1 MPVNIPTILRSGVR
15 LPLLGLG
22 TWKSKPNEVATAV
35 KVAIG
40 AGYRH
45 IDTAWNY
52 GNEAEV
58 GQGVRDAIRDGAV
71 ERRELFIV
79 TKLWC
84 TFHRPEDV
92 KLGIADSLDKLG
104 LDYVDMYLMHG
115 PQGFKGPKIRP
126 TSDSDYD
133 DTDYV
138 DTWQAMESLVDEGLT
153 RSLGVSNFN
162 SRQVDRVLQA
172 CRIKPIVNQVE
183 LHPYLPQ
190 LDLIKYCQ
198 SKDIILTAYSPFGS
212 TPEIGNEPRLL
223 EDPVV
228 VTIGKR
234 HGKTPAQVLLRYHLE
249 RGLSVLAKSITP
261 ARILQNLEVFD
272 FRLTEDDIRSM
283 NSLNRNHRYVTWQ
296 YYFTKPYNIGE
307 WVSIMK
313 PKSKPNEVATAVKV
327 AIGGGYRHIDA
338 AWLYGNE
345 AEVGQGV
352 REAIRDGTVERR
364 ELFIVTKL
372 WSTFHRPE
380 DVKLGIADSLDK
392 LGLDYVD
399 MYLMHGPPGFKRIT
413 CEPQGPKI
421 RPTSDSDYDDTDYV
435 DTWKAME
442 SLVDEG
448 LTRSL
453 GVSNFNSRQVDR
465 VLQAC
470 RIKPVVN
477 QVELHP
483 YLPQL
488 DLIKYCQSKD
498 IILTAYSPFGS
509 TPEVGNEPRLLED
522 PVVVTIGKRHG
533 KTPAQVLLRYHLERG
548 LSVLAKSITPARILQ
563 NLEVFDF
570 RLTEDDIRSLNS
582 LNRNHRYVTWQYSR
596 THKYYPFDDQ
606 PRSAQ

>member
-15 LPLLGLG
+15 LPVLGLG

-58 GQGVRDAIRDGAV
+58 GQGVRAAIRDGTV

-115 PQGFKGPKIRP
+115 PQGF
-126 TSDSDYD
+126 
-133 DTDYV
+133 
-138 DTWQAMESLVDEGLT
+138 
-153 RSLGVSNFN
+153 
-162 SRQVDRVLQA
+162 
-172 CRIKPIVNQVE
+172 
-183 LHPYLPQ
+183 
-190 LDLIKYCQ
+190 
-198 SKDIILTAYSPFGS
+198 
-212 TPEIGNEPRLL
+212 
-223 EDPVV
+223 
-228 VTIGKR
+228 
-234 HGKTPAQVLLRYHLE
+234 
-249 RGLSVLAKSITP
+249 
-261 ARILQNLEVFD
+261 
-272 FRLTEDDIRSM
+272 
-283 NSLNRNHRYVTWQ
+283 
-296 YYFTKPYNIGE
+296 
-307 WVSIMK
+307 
-313 PKSKPNEVATAVKV
+313 
-327 AIGGGYRHIDA
+327 
-338 AWLYGNE
+338 
-345 AEVGQGV
+345 
-352 REAIRDGTVERR
+352 
-364 ELFIVTKL
+364 
-372 WSTFHRPE
+372 
-380 DVKLGIADSLDK
+380 
-392 LGLDYVD
+392 
-399 MYLMHGPPGFKRIT
+399 
-413 CEPQGPKI
+413 
-421 RPTSDSDYDDTDYV
+421 
-435 DTWKAME
+435 KAME

-522 PVVVTIGKRHG
+522 PVVVAIGKRHG